1 MGSNP
6 NGIGEIADQRRMR
19 FSWRG
24 VDFIASVTNWGNRR
38 FDSGVAVEKDNV
50 SLSYSLCKA
59 TKYSDFSAPSFVD
72 EETEPH
78 HKGVY

>member
-1 MGSNP
+1 MVSNGHDGRAHRHLARMGSNP

-59 TKYSDFSAPSFVD
+59 T
-72 EETEPH
+72 E
-78 HKGVY
+78 